1 MIFQDLKALKAGEP
15 LPKNYVLILHG
26 NDEKSLEF
34 TPWFV
39 ERLEKIFRE
48 TNADFE
54 VCLPSRDFMVGSI
67 EKERISDMIKKRCN
81 KVIALLSPS
90 FQDNYKLKYQL
101 DDALEKNYDM
111 NRENPRSTAFLL
123 PIKYEKCELG
133 KEVESL
139 HLIHYDEKSKLFNF
153 WDKLMLSFEIK
164 NLTSDQKAMN
174 FHGYV
179 YCF

>member
-1 MIFQDLKALKAGEP
+1 MKAGEP

-48 TNADFE
+48 TKADFE

-164 NLTSDQKAMN
+164 NLNSDQKAMN

-179 YCF
+179 YCFLQKEF